1 MKRLYIILPL
11 IFFLVSCDNTSN
23 QKEKEYIKNLEEK
36 NKLLEQ
42 EIADLKNNSKNVES
56 VKSEKIKDN
65 DYFTL
70 GSTEKKV
77 LEVMGNPSSYHEI
90 GPFRI
95 MYFGLSSV
103 KFKNGKVT
111 GYDNVEGNLKVMAV
125 ILSGQENGIKERIQ

>member
-1 MKRLYIILPL
+1 MKRLNIILPL

-56 VKSEKIKDN
+56 VKSEKVKDN

-77 LEVMGNPSSYHEI
+77 IEVMGNPSSYNEI
-90 GPFRI
+90 GPFRT

-103 KFKNGKVT
+103 KFQNGKVT
-111 GYDNVEGNLKVMAV
+111 GYDNMDGNLKVK
-125 ILSGQENGIKERIQ
+125 LTE